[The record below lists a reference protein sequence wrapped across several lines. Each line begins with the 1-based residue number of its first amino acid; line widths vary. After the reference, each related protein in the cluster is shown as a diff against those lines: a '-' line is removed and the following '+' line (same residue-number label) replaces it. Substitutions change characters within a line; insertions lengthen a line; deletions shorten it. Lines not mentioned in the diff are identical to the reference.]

1 MILDITWKSSIWNG
15 LIREFSIGPISS
27 ILLLG
32 GRCRRYLEMSTNMG
46 LRNEFTGSIGLCKG
60 WVCRIE
66 KINALRHPKALELKF
81 EYHAKKHSKID
92 VSPSKRISNHLSP
105 DIVGI
110 TSVLPQCG
118 VVLDRVMKWNHRLNG
133 LSMVAWSVWN
143 GEWMP
148 PSLRLSYLLRENPL
162 PWRMRNLSIAQLT
175 VD

>member
-1 MILDITWKSSIWNG
+1 MKWANSRILYWPNFFNSA
-15 LIREFSIGPISS
+15 
-27 ILLLG
+27 LLG
-32 GRCRRYLEMSTNMG
+32 EGVVVTLKWARITNMG
-46 LRNEFTGSIGLCKG
+46 LRNEFAGSIGLCKG

-162 PWRMRNLSIAQLT
+162 PWRMRNLSSTQLT

>member
-1 MILDITWKSSIWNG
+1 MKWPHSRILYWPNCLQFCS
-15 LIREFSIGPISS
+15 
-27 ILLLG
+27 LG
-32 GRCRRYLEMSTNMG
+32 EGVVVTLKWARITNMG
-46 LRNEFTGSIGLCKG
+46 LRNEFAGSIGLCKG

-81 EYHAKKHSKID
+81 EYYAKKHSKID

-118 VVLDRVMKWNHRLNG
+118 VVLDRVMKWNHRSNG
-133 LSMVAWSVWN
+133 LSIVAWSVWN

-148 PSLRLSYLLRENPL
+148 HSLRLSYLLRENSL
-162 PWRMRNLSIAQLT
+162 PWRMRNLSTAQLT